1 MPKVEV
7 DVNLEQLA
15 TILASLSPG
24 DQETLTLLLDEATTE
39 ELLQRRAQAEQ
50 ARQAGNLL
58 TADELFM
65 E

>member
-15 TILASLSPG
+15 TILTGLSSG
-24 DQETLTLLLDEATTE
+24 DQETLTLLLDEATTQE
-39 ELLQRRAQAEQ
+39 PLHRRALAKQ

-58 TADELFM
+58 TTEELFA

>member
-15 TILASLSPG
+15 MILASLSPG

-39 ELLQRRAQAEQ
+39 ELLHRRALAEQ
-50 ARQAGNLL
+50 ARQAGTLL
-58 TADELFM
+58 TAEELFT

>member
-39 ELLQRRAQAEQ
+39 DLFQRRALAEQ
-50 ARQAGNLL
+50 ARQAGSLL
-58 TADELFM
+58 TADELFT

>member
-39 ELLQRRAQAEQ
+39 ELLQRRALAEQ

>member
-7 DVNLEQLA
+7 DINLEQLA
-15 TILASLSPG
+15 TILASMSPG
-24 DQETLTLLLDEATTE
+24 DQEALTLLLDEATTE
-39 ELLQRRAQAEQ
+39 ELLQRRALAEQ
-50 ARQAGNLL
+50 ARQPGSLL

>member
-39 ELLQRRAQAEQ
+39 ELLQRRALAEQ
-50 ARQAGNLL
+50 ARQAGSLL

>member
-15 TILASLSPG
+15 MILASLSPG
-24 DQETLTLLLDEATTE
+24 DQATLTLLLDEATTE
-39 ELLQRRAQAEQ
+39 ELLQRRALAEQ
-50 ARQAGNLL
+50 VRQAGTLL
-58 TADELFM
+58 TADEIFT